1 MQFFEATTK
10 FVLRKSSSNSKKEKP
25 CSIYASVELSWKRE
39 PIYLSTGKKIL
50 PSLFS
55 KSGKPIISDFEEG
68 TKPFLEMRE
77 LAIHLDTIRRKIDD
91 VVFEANTTKTEID
104 LDTFD
109 EKIKAIIQ
117 GTTHQPNKFSKH
129 TFKTRT
135 LNNSSRL
142 LGRLKRT
149 TNR

>member
-68 TKPFLEMRE
+68 TKPFQELLNINLNLE
-77 LAIHLDTIRRKIDD
+77 
-91 VVFEANTTKTEID
+91 VV
-104 LDTFD
+104 
-109 EKIKAIIQ
+109 KIKEGDKISRCILSEQ
-117 GTTHQPNKFSKH
+117 EIEIVFNEWVKIPPTRGKIN
-129 TFKTRT
+129 TFKSSF
-135 LNNSSRL
+135 LNSFRKKK
-142 LGRLKRT
+142 LKMKRFC
-149 TNR
+149 R